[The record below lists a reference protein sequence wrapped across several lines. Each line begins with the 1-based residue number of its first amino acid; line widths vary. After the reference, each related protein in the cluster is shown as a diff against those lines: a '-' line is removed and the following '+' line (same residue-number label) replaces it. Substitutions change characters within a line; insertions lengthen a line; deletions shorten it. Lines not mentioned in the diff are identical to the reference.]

1 MFDFKCDICGGNLII
16 KSNSNMGICEN
27 CGAKELVDKKDF
39 EKYND
44 SYHAAVRDMN
54 SGTIAGYK
62 SAAEIFEEIPFMYD
76 SKIRYST
83 CIEKIDELEADKK
96 AERTRAAEFEKQ
108 SRRKKTFKK
117 AARIIAVFL
126 IAIAA
131 ISAFIVIKQ
140 VIPSKLYDKA
150 IDNIY
155 EINTEK
161 IEYYRS
167 SALKLNDSAKLAE
180 KFNVAAYSYSKE
192 LAEDENYKDAIS
204 LLSLIAEYNDSGEL
218 IKEYTKLLNEQTYSR
233 ACDFYSKG
241 KYKQALKLFQ
251 NLGNYK
257 ESKSYVNKL
266 DVIIERIRISGFNVG
281 DTLTFGQYNISEKK
295 EKQY

>member
-117 AARIIAVFL
+117 AARI
-126 IAIAA
+126 
-131 ISAFIVIKQ
+131 
-140 VIPSKLYDKA
+140 
-150 IDNIY
+150 
-155 EINTEK
+155 
-161 IEYYRS
+161 
-167 SALKLNDSAKLAE
+167 
-180 KFNVAAYSYSKE
+180 
-192 LAEDENYKDAIS
+192 
-204 LLSLIAEYNDSGEL
+204 
-218 IKEYTKLLNEQTYSR
+218 
-233 ACDFYSKG
+233 
-241 KYKQALKLFQ
+241 
-251 NLGNYK
+251 
-257 ESKSYVNKL
+257 
-266 DVIIERIRISGFNVG
+266 
-281 DTLTFGQYNISEKK
+281 
-295 EKQY
+295 